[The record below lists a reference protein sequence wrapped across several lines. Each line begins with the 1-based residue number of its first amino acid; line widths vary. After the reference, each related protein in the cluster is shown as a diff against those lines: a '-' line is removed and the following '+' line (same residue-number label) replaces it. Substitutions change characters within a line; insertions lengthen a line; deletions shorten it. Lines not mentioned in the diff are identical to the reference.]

1 MSIPLTTIKSALKV
15 DFDDDDR
22 ELTRLREAALSLL
35 ARKTRL
41 QFEPAT
47 QTLRLSAWRDSMFP
61 VVPYLSLS
69 SVAYTDASGASQ
81 TMPATDYWVD
91 LTDAVPVL
99 RFLEQPALDDGTMIV
114 VTYTAGYA
122 DMPPDVVHAAISL
135 IGHWYNNPEATQPIA
150 LQTVPLGLEY
160 LIAHLSTAS
169 PIR

>member
-1 MSIPLTTIKSALKV
+1 MSIPLTTIKSALKI

-35 ARKTRL
+35 ERKTRL
-41 QFEPAT
+41 NFEPES
-47 QTLRLSAWRDSMFP
+47 QTLRLAAWRDTMFP
-61 VVPYLSLS
+61 VVPYLSMS
-69 SVAYTDASGASQ
+69 TVTYTDSGGASQ
-81 TMPATDYWVD
+81 TMPSTDYWVD

-99 RFLEQPALDDGTMIV
+99 RFLESPAIKEGTMIV
-114 VTYTAGYA
+114 VSYTAGYA
-122 DMPPDVVHAAISL
+122 DLPPEVTHAAISL

-160 LIAHLSTAS
+160 LISHISTAS